1 MYEDSVASCTLLNDD
16 DAVRRKDLRFDHFHL
31 ARSRCLAKMDS
42 QPSAPRTHPL
52 RPYSVSPSLDQWS
65 ADSLTANP
73 TASTSAHPVPPSL
86 RIPATNR
93 YESSVGQLPDAAP
106 ALPNAGSMLRAFVTS
121 SLLSF
126 TGVAMV
132 QPFEVGKT
140 LAQVQWVP
148 REGVEPFIGF
158 EMPEEVDEEL
168 VEVRSCSPAS
178 ARVFVGFQLTE
189 RFL

>member
-1 MYEDSVASCTLLNDD
+1 
-16 DAVRRKDLRFDHFHL
+16 
-31 ARSRCLAKMDS
+31 MDS
-42 QPSAPRTHPL
+42 QPSAPHTHPL

-65 ADSLTANP
+65 ADSLANP

-93 YESSVGQLPDAAP
+93 YESSVGELPDAASS
-106 ALPNAGSMLRAFVTS
+106 LPNAGSMLRAFVTS

-158 EMPEEVDEEL
+158 EVPDEVDEET
-168 VEVRSCSPAS
+168 VEVRSRSPIS
-178 ARVFVGFQLTE
+178 ARAFAGRRLT
-189 RFL
+189 RRPLWLAD